1 MSKKMQ
7 FNNNPEFIDT
17 LEENAKYYINQLN
30 AGKNA
35 HEIAVQMYMNALGKN
50 EKVAETAVAEIENL
64 IQQYHNDL
72 GMLGLSSLEA
82 IKNIDK
88 EELSKAQNKLI
99 DDQLNDR
106 VSGVESAQERCRIY
120 YQILLALEAY
130 RISTDGQ
137 ENALERAK
145 DHVDRYAEFNL
156 SEEKCIECEE
166 AMRQDVIN
174 AFSKTTFLSNEMS
187 DILTEIE
194 FVETNEELAT
204 IVVGYGEASKD
215 YKLVLCTR
223 AYIDSVNDVYKDLNS
238 TTSMKQIVYATCL
251 GSDTGALAQE
261 VKKGKVE
268 FPLFKFIL
276 SVLGAIL
283 GAFIGILFAV
293 SFAGTIAGLFALSGI
308 AYLVVFGLL
317 FFLSVGGTM
326 EIVGGAIANVGKTIG
341 NAIDSIA
348 EDILTFVRNCYDSLT
363 KENVEYVKSDL
374 EKYCI
379 QRSRVSTNS
388 TASKIDRNSAIAVNK
403 YYDDNRNSEENED
416 HAIEAQPAKI

>member
-99 DDQLNDR
+99 VDQLNDR

-137 ENALERAK
+137 ESALERAK
-145 DHVDRYAEFNL
+145 DHVERYAEFNL
-156 SEEKCIECEE
+156 SEEKCVECEE

-174 AFSKTTFLSNEMS
+174 AFSKTTFLANEMS
-187 DILTEIE
+187 DLLTEIE

-251 GSDTGALAQE
+251 GSDTGALAHE
-261 VKKGKVE
+261 VQKGKVE

-276 SVLGAIL
+276 SVLGWIL
-283 GAFIGILFAV
+283 GAIIGILCAFY
-293 SFAGTIAGLFALSGI
+293 FAGTIAGLFAFSSI

-317 FFLSVGGTM
+317 FFLSVGGSS
-326 EIVGGAIANVGKTIG
+326 EILGNKVSKVAKKVGAVMDTI
-341 NAIDSIA
+341 S
-348 EDILTFVRNCYDSLT
+348 EKVLTFVRDAYEGL
-363 KENVEYVKSDL
+363 KEGLKGEGVEYQKSEL
-374 EKYCI
+374 EK
-379 QRSRVSTNS
+379 
-388 TASKIDRNSAIAVNK
+388 
-403 YYDDNRNSEENED
+403 
-416 HAIEAQPAKI
+416 